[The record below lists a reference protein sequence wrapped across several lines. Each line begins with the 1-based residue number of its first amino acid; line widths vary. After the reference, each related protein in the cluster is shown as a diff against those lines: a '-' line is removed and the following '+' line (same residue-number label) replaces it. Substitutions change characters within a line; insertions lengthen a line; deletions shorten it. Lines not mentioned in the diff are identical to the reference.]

1 MDAVKTS
8 QTTLNGALI
17 RREALLKQL
26 RGEAP
31 VAAAGSTTQGTNS
44 QQNGASAGDTLS
56 RIKESQ
62 ARLDELLLKFTDKHP
77 DVIAMRRTLED
88 LKERR
93 VAEVDAL
100 RRGDPN
106 AAALT
111 GASSNPVYQN
121 IQLSLN
127 QVEVEIAATKAALQ
141 DHQEKVAELR
151 RFADTMPQVEA
162 EYAQL
167 NRDYTVTKAQYTAL
181 AERLEKAR
189 VGEGAEATG
198 SVRFEVVD
206 PPSSPFKPVA
216 PKRLLLIAGVF
227 VVGLGVGVGIAYL
240 LNLVK
245 PVFYNIRTLAE
256 STGITVLGA
265 ISLTHSDVERAAMR
279 AALLRYSAVV
289 GVLFAVFLAA
299 AYLGWRH
306 APLLA
311 NV

>member
-1 MDAVKTS
+1 
-8 QTTLNGALI
+8 
-17 RREALLKQL
+17 
-26 RGEAP
+26 
-31 VAAAGSTTQGTNS
+31 
-44 QQNGASAGDTLS
+44 
-56 RIKESQ
+56 
-62 ARLDELLLKFTDKHP
+62 
-77 DVIAMRRTLED
+77 
-88 LKERR
+88 
-93 VAEVDAL
+93 
-100 RRGDPN
+100 
-106 AAALT
+106 
-111 GASSNPVYQN
+111 
-121 IQLSLN
+121 
-127 QVEVEIAATKAALQ
+127 
-141 DHQEKVAELR
+141 VAELR

-240 LNLVK
+240 LNLIK

-256 STGITVLGA
+256 STGVTVLGA
-265 ISLTHSDVERAAMR
+265 VSLTYSEVENKAMR
-279 AALLRYSAVV
+279 GALIRYAMVV
-289 GVLFAVFLAA
+289 AVLFVVFLAT
-299 AYLGWRH
+299 AYVGWQH